1 MTGADLFTAA
11 SFAVTVLAN
20 GIWESIL
27 LAGLVL
33 LVFRSSHGANATTR
47 HAILVIALIGSLAL
61 PVLTTAIGFTR
72 PATAPAAASSDVAR
86 RVSSP
91 SRASLS
97 ATPSTPVNRDA
108 FARSGNV
115 PSPLRPHVAVP
126 RPAIVTIVALWLIGV
141 SFFGVRLVVSLLYL
155 ERLKRDALPL
165 PVESRTR
172 LERWATIGKGRN
184 VRLCRSHEIMVPI
197 AVGLFDGMIL
207 IPEHLLEELP
217 SEDLDRIVLHE
228 LAHLRRQDDWINA
241 LERVAEALFFFN
253 PAIRWMIRQLD
264 LEREVACDDWVLER
278 RNDALPY
285 AQCLVKLVE
294 SIAWPHRPMA
304 APGVFVTRRAIS
316 VRIERLLAAHRDV
329 RIKVS
334 AAPMVA
340 SMAVTL
346 AAFALC
352 AYVSPSFASAGAESS
367 STATAS
373 PNGPRLRASTAAT
386 KGVVAAGSRR
396 SLVTRQVARVEP
408 TAVPTAAPTAATSSP
423 SATPA
428 APPSTE
434 PTAMPVRGSTA
445 AMKTRNSLSTR
456 TNVVSHAQTHAQQS
470 FSIAAGNAGAWS
482 AGAGSGAES
491 AASAQATG
499 GDYISQLADA
509 GYTNLSADDLIHLR
523 SLGVTADYIRAMAA
537 AGFGH
542 PPVDQLVKMRAVGVT
557 PAFAHDMRKFFSS
570 ASTDELIEMRAVGVT
585 PEYVSGLQSSGLGG
599 LTAESVKSMRAIGVD
614 AAYIRDLAAAGYAH
628 LNAEQLTKLRAIGVD
643 RAFLGRLESHGFH
656 KLDIDKVIEMK
667 ATGVLE

>member
-11 SFAVTVLAN
+11 SFALTVLAN

-61 PVLTTAIGFTR
+61 PVLTTAIGFAR
-72 PATAPAAASSDVAR
+72 PAAAPAAASGVVAR

-91 SRASLS
+91 SRASSLP
-97 ATPSTPVNRDA
+97 ATPSTPVVKDA
-108 FARSGNV
+108 IARSRSV
-115 PSPLRPHVAVP
+115 ASPLRPHVAVP
-126 RPAIVTIVALWLIGV
+126 RLAIVTIVALWLIGV
-141 SFFGVRLVVSLLYL
+141 SFYGVRLVVSLLYL

-329 RIKVS
+329 RIRVS

-340 SMAVTL
+340 SIGVTL
-346 AAFALC
+346 AACALC
-352 AYVSPSFASAGAESS
+352 AYVSPSIASSGAETRSTASAPA
-367 STATAS
+367 
-373 PNGPRLRASTAAT
+373 NG
-386 KGVVAAGSRR
+386 VAAARGTP
-396 SLVTRQVARVEP
+396 SLAPHRVARVEP
-408 TAVPTAAPTAATSSP
+408 TAAPTVVPTAVPTAATSSP
-423 SATPA
+423 SAAPS
-428 APPSTE
+428 APPSTP
-434 PTAMPVRGSTA
+434 PTAMAIPRGSTA
-445 AMKTRNSLSTR
+445 AMKVHRFFSTR
-456 TNVVSHAQTHAQQS
+456 TNVVSHAQTHVQAP
-470 FSIAAGNAGAWS
+470 FSIAAGSAGAWS
-482 AGAGSGAES
+482 ADAGRGAEPTG
-491 AASAQATG
+491 SAQATG
-499 GDYISQLADA
+499 TDYISQLADA

-542 PPVDQLVKMRAVGVT
+542 PPVDQLVRMRAVGVT
-557 PAFAHDMRKFFSS
+557 PAFARDMRKFFSS
-570 ASTDELIEMRAVGVT
+570 ASPDELIEMRAVGVT

-599 LTAESVKSMRAIGVD
+599 LTAQSVKSMRAVGVD

-628 LNAEQLTKLRAIGVD
+628 LNAEQLTQLRAIGVD
-643 RAFLGRLESHGFH
+643 RSFLGRLESHGFH